1 MTALGISN
9 GPTSAPVET
18 RGAGDYTDQI
28 LAGYVAAATGRIQA
42 ASVAGVQAASVA
54 GVQAASVAGVQAA
67 AGIVG
72 RALASATIE
81 NDGGA
86 VDPHLL
92 EGVGPDLIR
101 SGRFLGRLTVGPRGR
116 VRILRACAAPSVT
129 YGHADPESW
138 VYWLSE
144 NGPSE
149 TRTVRAVAS
158 EVVNVRINSDSRR
171 PWEGVPPLAR
181 AVASGQLAARL
192 ASSLGDEAAVVV
204 SRIIPIS
211 QGSGETAANQLSK
224 AISGA
229 LPGRLAFPETQT
241 AGGGAGR
248 SSAPLRDF
256 GATRT
261 GWESPISGPTLYAH
275 LFSEVAEICG
285 VPGALVNPTSA
296 GPAAREAFRRLTVG
310 TIEPYARLLESE
322 LSRVLERTVTIKLRR
337 LGGVDA
343 AGRARALHVLT
354 EAGFEPAAAQE
365 LLGWD

>member
-1 MTALGISN
+1 MTALGISR
-9 GPTSAPVET
+9 GPTLAPVET

-28 LAGYVAAATGRIQA
+28 LAGSFAAATGRI
-42 ASVAGVQAASVA
+42 
-54 GVQAASVAGVQAA
+54 QAASVAGVQAA

-72 RALASATIE
+72 RALASATVE
-81 NDGGA
+81 GDGGA
-86 VDPHLL
+86 ADPHLL
-92 EGVGPDLIR
+92 EGVGTDLIR
-101 SGRFLGRLTVGPRGR
+101 AGRFLGRLTVGPRGR

-129 YGHADPESW
+129 YGNSDPESW
-138 VYWLSE
+138 VYWLQE
-144 NGPSE
+144 GGPSE
-149 TRTVRAVAS
+149 ARTVRAVAS

-181 AVASGQLAARL
+181 ATASGQLAARL
-192 ASSLGDEAAVVV
+192 ASSLGDEADIVV
-204 SRIIPIS
+204 SRILPIA
-211 QGSGETAANQLSK
+211 QGSGEGAANQLSK
-224 AISGA
+224 AIAGT
-229 LPGRLAFPETQT
+229 LPGRLAFPETQL
-241 AGGGAGR
+241 AGAGAGR
-248 SSAPLRDF
+248 SSAPMRDF

-261 GWESPISGPTLYAH
+261 GFEAPISAATLHAH

-296 GPAAREAFRRLTVG
+296 GPAAREAWRRLTVG

-322 LSRVLERTVTIKLRR
+322 LSRVLERPVTITLRR

-354 EAGFEPAAAQE
+354 EAGFTPEAAQE

>member
-9 GPTSAPVET
+9 GPTSTPVET
-18 RGAGDYTDQI
+18 RGAGNYTDQI
-28 LAGYVAAATGRIQA
+28 LSGYVAAATGRI
-42 ASVAGVQAASVA
+42 
-54 GVQAASVAGVQAA
+54 QAASVAGVQAA

-92 EGVGPDLIR
+92 EGVGTDLIR

-129 YGHADPESW
+129 YGNSDPESW
-138 VYWLSE
+138 IYWLQES
-144 NGPSE
+144 GPSE
-149 TRTVRAVAS
+149 ARTVRAVAS

-192 ASSLGDEAAVVV
+192 AASLGDEADIVV
-204 SRIIPIS
+204 SRIIPIA

-229 LPGRLAFPETQT
+229 LPGRLAFPETQL

-248 SSAPLRDF
+248 SSAPLKDF

-275 LFSEVAEICG
+275 LSVKWRKSVAC
-285 VPGALVNPTSA
+285 
-296 GPAAREAFRRLTVG
+296 PARSSIRPARGLPRAK
-310 TIEPYARLLESE
+310 PS
-322 LSRVLERTVTIKLRR
+322 
-337 LGGVDA
+337 DA
-343 AGRARALHVLT
+343 
-354 EAGFEPAAAQE
+354 
-365 LLGWD
+365 